1 MIDGGNP
8 MKLQFL
14 GLALSIAFVACSTDK
29 STQMVFDPPI
39 GGASDNTSMGE
50 TTFSFVQE
58 NILDRSCAL
67 SGCHADSEYPN
78 LSAGQA
84 YDNIVNGL
92 SSSPDQ
98 PLINPGDPDNS
109 YLYLKLVNG
118 DGIFGDRMPKGNP
131 PLSDEL
137 IAAVRDWIERG
148 APND

>member
-1 MIDGGNP
+1 

-14 GLALSIAFVACSTDK
+14 GLALSIALIACSTDK
-29 STQMVFDPPI
+29 SAQMVFDPPSVD
-39 GGASDNTSMGE
+39 APNNSPTGE
-50 TTFSFVQE
+50 ATFSFVQE

-67 SGCHADSEYPN
+67 SGCHTDSEYPN

-84 YDNIVNGL
+84 YGNIVNGL

-109 YLYLKLVNG
+109 YLYLKLVNA
-118 DGIFGDRMPKGNP
+118 DGIFGSRMPKSSP

-137 IAAVRDWIERG
+137 IAAVREWIERG